1 MCWTTTL
8 YHVLVHTHAL
18 SLVYFRK
25 NVHFSKCIFRE
36 LSKVRKIK
44 LSAKYVTHALKRMK
58 KERERHATVAHHKP
72 RSDLRIRATK
82 AMCRYL
88 TFTHTHSIWTR
99 PAHDTHTQN
108 RNNFPNN
115 CTDSKTTT
123 VMLDLWFWFSRNWR
137 IRKTWSQVV
146 ELLKGDVPF

>member
-25 NVHFSKCIFRE
+25 HVHFSNCIFWE
-36 LSKVRKIK
+36 LSNVRKIK
-44 LSAKYVTHALKRMK
+44 LSAKDVTHAVKRMK
-58 KERERHATVAHHKP
+58 KERDERVVVAHHKP
-72 RSDLRIRATK
+72 RSEIRATK

-99 PAHDTHTQN
+99 PCTWHAHTEQQYFF
-108 RNNFPNN
+108 FPNN
-115 CTDSKTTT
+115 CTKTTT
-123 VMLDLWFWFSRNWR
+123 LLEYWIWFFTELTGGKRDL
-137 IRKTWSQVV
+137 KSQVV
-146 ELLKGDVPF
+146 NLLRLCTF